1 MTQLKAN
8 VEFICNSKD
17 LNPEE
22 KLMAIQNECQQTLY
36 TDEEYDEAVYGKWI
50 SIFDTGMWVEDAEE
64 RNNTSL
70 DPLFLEEWID
80 VELLCQV
87 RMLHQWIKTP
97 SEIELDNYDKL
108 DDCLSINHSGR
119 DKRKFMVMNTP
130 WYRTIYHSLPGGGL
144 SFEVVRDASPY
155 QRKVIW
161 NEEWNFEEIIDND
174 KPDWVLEM
182 EMNEEKISKA
192 KKMEHKTKIL
202 WKAIKDSRNEYKPL
216 YDAMDKIKSYPTV
229 KDKDNRINKLRD
241 KASKSYAEYKYY
253 SRAMDKVKELD
264 AKAEHKHLE
273 REANMLLHLFVEF
286 QQKCPDEY
294 VDSVTREDIKNKYKN
309 EWFERT
315 RYYLKRLINRAEDL
329 VQAKSYEEE
338 EETA

>member
-1 MTQLKAN
+1 MTHLKAQ
-8 VEFICNSKD
+8 VTFTCNDKN
-17 LNPEE
+17 LKPEE
-22 KLMAIQNECQQTLY
+22 QAMALENLQQQALY
-36 TDEEYDEAVYGKWI
+36 SDEEYDEATYWKWI

-70 DPLFLEEWID
+70 DPLYLEEWID
-80 VELLCQV
+80 VELLCRV
-87 RMLHQWIKTP
+87 RQLHKWIKVPT
-97 SEIELDNYDKL
+97 ETELDNYDKL
-108 DDCLSINHSGR
+108 DDCLSINHSWR
-119 DKRKFMVMNTP
+119 DKRKFVIMNTP
-130 WYRTIYHSLPGGGL
+130 GYETKYHMLPGGWMVASL
-144 SFEVVRDASPY
+144 VKSSSPY
-155 QRKVIW
+155 TRKVIR
-161 NEEWNFEEIIDND
+161 NEEGNFEEIIDND

-182 EMNEEKISKA
+182 ERNEERINKV

-216 YDAMDKIKSYPTV
+216 YDAMDKLKSYPTV

-241 KASKSYAEYKYY
+241 KASKSYAEFKYY

-264 AKAEHKHLE
+264 AKAEHQHLQ
-273 REANMLLHLFVEF
+273 READMLLHLFVEF

-309 EWFERT
+309 DWYERT

-329 VQAKSYEEE
+329 VQTKSYEEE